1 MATLEQIAKEY
12 GMAIDYMDPNTGNIY
27 RLTDAIDDGN
37 GGLLIPVIAPF
48 GDSIFVDYAKIQK
61 SESEEQE
68 VNDTCQI
75 KKEKY

>member
-37 GGLLIPVIAPF
+37 LLVPITAPY
-48 GDSIFVDYAKIQK
+48 GDSILLGYAKMQK
-61 SESEEQE
+61 PE
-68 VNDTCQI
+68 
-75 KKEKY
+75 